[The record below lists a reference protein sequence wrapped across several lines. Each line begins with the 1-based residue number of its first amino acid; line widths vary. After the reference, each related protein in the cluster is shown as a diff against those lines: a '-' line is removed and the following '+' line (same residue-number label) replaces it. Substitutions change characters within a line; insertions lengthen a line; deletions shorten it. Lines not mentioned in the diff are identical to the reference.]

1 MGLDMF
7 AYAVDPKGL
16 GNKQTDVELPE
27 EKNEFF
33 YWRKHPNL
41 HGWMHDLYKRKG
53 GAMPDFNCDNVRL
66 DLDDLDELE
75 RDMHSLPETEGFFFG
90 QSTPEDTER
99 DKEFIAKAREL
110 IAEGMAVFYTSWW

>member
-1 MGLDMF
+1 MGLDMY
-7 AYAVDPKGL
+7 AYSVDPEGL

-27 EKNEFF
+27 VKNEFF

-53 GAMPDFNCDNVRL
+53 GANEEFNCDNVRL

-75 RDMHSLPETEGFFFG
+75 RDLLALPETAGFFFG
-90 QSTPEDTER
+90 ASTPEDTER
-99 DKEFIAKAREL
+99 DREFIAKAREQ
-110 IAEGMAVFYTSWW
+110 IAEGSAVFYTSWW